1 MFFVA
6 IAEKNQTFHFREKR
20 AFTLNALFSRK
31 YRFYFRSETEKQTSG
46 ASGTASGGR
55 TPGRRSGGAKPR
67 QAKPLPRTSGASE
80 RRREASG
87 ARRPSQGRASG
98 ASEHLPTKSSGQQL
112 GRREVQSLCSLFA
125 FLGGSNAPHWRRDGK
140 ETERNGGRTA
150 FLLSFVHEYG
160 SLIAETLEV
169 CQFYSRNT

>member
-1 MFFVA
+1 MDT
-6 IAEKNQTFHFREKR
+6 EKKPNITFSGKMCVP
-20 AFTLNALFSRK
+20 LNALFSRK
-31 YRFYFRSETEKQTSG
+31 YRFSFRSETEKQTSG

-55 TPGRRSGGAKPR
+55 TPGRRAGGAKPR
-67 QAKPLPRTSGASE
+67 QAKPLPKPSKASK

-112 GRREVQSLCSLFA
+112 GRREVQSLCSVFDE
-125 FLGGSNAPHWRRDGK
+125 LGGSMPTISARHGK
-140 ETERNGGRTA
+140 ETERNGGRIV
-150 FLLSFVHEYG
+150 FCLSFVHEYG
-160 SLIAETLEV
+160 SLFAETLEV

>member
-6 IAEKNQTFHFREKR
+6 IAEKNQTFHFREKC

-31 YRFYFRSETEKQTSG
+31 YRFPFRSETEKRTSG
-46 ASGTASGGR
+46 ASGIASGGR
-55 TPGRRSGGAKPR
+55 TPARRAVGAKPR
-67 QAKPLPRTSGASE
+67 QAKPLPKPSKASE

-112 GRREVQSLCSLFA
+112 GRREVQPLCSVFA
-125 FLGGSNAPHWRRDGK
+125 ILGGQHAPHWRRHGK
-140 ETERNGGRTA
+140 EAERNGGRTA

-160 SLIAETLEV
+160 SFIAETLEV

>member
-6 IAEKNQTFHFREKR
+6 IAEKNQIFHFREKC

-31 YRFYFRSETEKQTSG
+31 YRFSFRSETEKRTSG

-67 QAKPLPRTSGASE
+67 QAKPLPRTSGASG

-87 ARRPSQGRASG
+87 ARRPSLTERAERASIYRQSQA
-98 ASEHLPTKSSGQQL
+98 ASNSAVGE
-112 GRREVQSLCSLFA
+112 CSLFVVSSPFWGA
-125 FLGGSNAPHWRRDGK
+125 AMHPIGE
-140 ETERNGGRTA
+140 ETEKRRNGTEA
-150 FLLSFVHEYG
+150 
-160 SLIAETLEV
+160 A
-169 CQFYSRNT
+169 

>member
-6 IAEKNQTFHFREKR
+6 IAEKNQTFHFREKC

-31 YRFYFRSETEKQTSG
+31 YRFPFRSETEKRTSG
-46 ASGTASGGR
+46 ASETASGGR
-55 TPGRRSGGAKPR
+55 TPARRAGGAKPR

-98 ASEHLPTKSSGQQL
+98 ANEHLPTKSSGQQL
-112 GRREVQSLCSLFA
+112 GRREVQSLCSVFA
-125 FLGGSNAPHWRRDGK
+125 TLGGQHAPHWRRHGK